1 MLHIGR
7 RELRDED
14 GACYGDTPN
23 KRTRSLRVYRKTTS
37 RWLLPLLLYSPL
49 ALRYLTNDQPLQ
61 ARKVIL
67 VTVYTKRSDVGPWKF
82 GLLMEKT
89 VMNE

>member
-1 MLHIGR
+1 
-7 RELRDED
+7 LRDED

-23 KRTRSLRVYRKTTS
+23 KRTRSLRVYRQSTS
-37 RWLLPLLLYSPL
+37 RWLLPLILCSPL
-49 ALRYLTNDQPLQ
+49 ALRYLTNDQPSQ
-61 ARKVIL
+61 ARKVTFV
-67 VTVYTKRSDVGPWKF
+67 VTVYTKRSDVGASKF